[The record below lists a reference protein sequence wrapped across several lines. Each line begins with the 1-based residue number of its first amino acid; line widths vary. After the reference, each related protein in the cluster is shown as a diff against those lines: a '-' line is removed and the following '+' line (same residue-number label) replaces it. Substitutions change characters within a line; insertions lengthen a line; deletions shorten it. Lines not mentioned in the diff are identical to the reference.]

1 MAMCAR
7 CRKTLQECESPI
19 GKVPGCEACGHL
31 WIGAGR
37 LQEFQ
42 ETAERR
48 YTPETVGALRAE
60 GQKRKQAALKREIVY
75 CNCPECGNQ
84 LLRRTF
90 GEMSFLLVHYCAAHG
105 YWIHR
110 DELDGIVDY
119 VKRGGEVLEMRNEIE
134 TLEQQS
140 REAQHR
146 TRELERKAQSGGGG
160 APFLFPG

>member
-1 MAMCAR
+1 M
-7 CRKTLQECESPI
+7 
-19 GKVPGCEACGHL
+19 VPGCTACDHL
-31 WIGAGR
+31 WIDAER
-37 LQEFQ
+37 LQQFQ
-42 ETAERR
+42 RTAERR
-48 YTPETVGALRAE
+48 YTPELIDALRRE
-60 GQKRKQAALKREIVY
+60 GQERKQVALKREIVY

-90 GEMSFLLVHYCAAHG
+90 GETSFLLVPYCAAHG
-105 YWIHR
+105 HWIHR

-134 TLEQQS
+134 MLEQQS

-160 APFLFPG
+160 APFFFPG